1 MGFKVHEITSRKDV
15 NNMQQDLLSEES
27 LDKVYVAVELAEN
40 MIDAGE
46 TGEIM
51 INGTQVINVIH
62 DKTKVAMVKE
72 AVEQAKFYKKNSIN
86 SRIGQKKGN
95 SNLGGKGLLSI
106 LYSGW
111 DISVEE
117 NSRNYRITATKCSA

>member
-1 MGFKVHEITSRKDV
+1 MGFKIHEINSRKDV
-15 NNMQQDLLSEES
+15 NNMQKDLLTEES

-51 INGTQVINVIH
+51 INGTQVVNVIH
-62 DKTKVAMVKE
+62 DKTKIATVKE

-86 SRIGQKKGN
+86 SRIGEKKGN
-95 SNLGGKGLLSI
+95 CNLGGKGLLSI

-117 NSRNYRITATKCSA
+117 CSRDYRITATKCSA